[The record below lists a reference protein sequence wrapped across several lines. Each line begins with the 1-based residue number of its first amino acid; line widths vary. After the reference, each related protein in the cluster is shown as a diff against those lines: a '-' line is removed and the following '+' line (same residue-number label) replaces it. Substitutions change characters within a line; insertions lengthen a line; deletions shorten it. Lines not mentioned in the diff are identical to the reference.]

1 MNHLA
6 VPHMTLA
13 RYMIVLDRTC
23 SQPTGLLQRS
33 VPGGTG
39 GKAAGRRWSSAS
51 DIPNMLEV
59 GSDDL
64 DYWQRSNSGRSC
76 SEPWLMNC

>member
-1 MNHLA
+1 MNHPA

-13 RYMIVLDRTC
+13 RYMIVLDMTC
-23 SQPTGLLQRS
+23 SQSTGLSQRS
-33 VPGGTG
+33 VPDGTG
-39 GKAAGRRWSSAS
+39 GKAAGRRWNSAS
-51 DIPNMLEV
+51 DILNMLEV

-64 DYWQRSNSGRSC
+64 DYWQHSNSGYSC